1 MMNCKVKEQKLFSMI
16 KLYAYIFMYVDMNI
30 MYVNC
35 KLNTIFDFFRE
46 LHKTPTEDLN
56 TGKNQRRHD
65 TLVSRAKFNLLLN
78 RKSASIYRYL
88 MRVTLSNFQCFTK
101 PITAFMD
108 D

>member
-35 KLNTIFDFFRE
+35 KLNTIFDFFRK

-56 TGKNQRRHD
+56 TGKNTKMYHCNLD
-65 TLVSRAKFNLLLN
+65 IFNL
-78 RKSASIYRYL
+78 SDA
-88 MRVTLSNFQCFTK
+88 LSSVDTE
-101 PITAFMD
+101 D
-108 D
+108 LHL

>member
-65 TLVSRAKFNLLLN
+65 MQNLTCCSTGSLHQY
-78 RKSASIYRYL
+78 I
-88 MRVTLSNFQCFTK
+88 V
-101 PITAFMD
+101 I
-108 D
+108 